1 MSKKGP
7 SGLDDR
13 SCDHVFVGTE
23 SKSVYRL
30 DVTVIVSKAAQ

>member
-1 MSKKGP
+1 MSKEGP

-13 SCDHVFVGTE
+13 SCHHVFVGTE

-30 DVTVIVSKAAQ
+30 DVTVIVSKAAE